1 MGYCIKRNGGDS
13 VYVFTSKR
21 PLLSFTRSYVFTV
34 LSLRLEF
41 FFSEVR
47 GPLFA
52 LLSQRGFILATLCN
66 EKTPV
71 NCFLDR
77 SLYLR
82 LRILKR
88 KSNFLSGNNQGLV
101 VLVNRSET
109 CNFHSW
115 VQNPLVRPS
124 TKCQKPTRLRYIYSR

>member
-1 MGYCIKRNGGDS
+1 MEAIVFMSSRQTDRYFPS
-13 VYVFTSKR
+13 QESMFLLFLVYVW
-21 PLLSFTRSYVFTV
+21 SFSFLGTWPVIHI
-34 LSLRLEF
+34 
-41 FFSEVR
+41 
-47 GPLFA
+47 
-52 LLSQRGFILATLCN
+52 LSQRGFILATLCN

-88 KSNFLSGNNQGLV
+88 KSNFFSRNNQGLV
-101 VLVNRSET
+101 VLVNRSES

-115 VQNPLVRPS
+115 VQDPHVRPS
-124 TKCQKPTRLRYIYSR
+124 KKCQKPTRLRYIYSR